1 MQQAFF
7 TGLSGLLTFSRT
19 LDTISNNI
27 ANMNTAGYRG
37 NDVFYKA
44 LSNGSN
50 GFGPTIGGSSMRM
63 EAGEIRQTGSS
74 TDLAIS
80 GQGYF
85 VLKGEHGNFYTR
97 AGNFQFND
105 EGILVD
111 IATGFHVQALNDA
124 GVLTDISV
132 SGLETLPPEATTEIT
147 FAGNLSTNDADHTI
161 TDIIAYNTEGEAI
174 NLDFEFTNNS
184 GNTPGSWLVEV
195 TDEDG
200 NVVGNGEVRFNPDG
214 TPAAGFETFNI
225 TLPGQT
231 SDVVALNFGTANT
244 ADGATSNS
252 AANSSIGAQA
262 EDGYPLSGL
271 IGVSFDSTGQLQMLY
286 SNGDT
291 NEGPKLAL
299 AHFTNE
305 QELSQVDGSYF
316 QAKQNNQPTLGHADE
331 SLFGQIVGSSLELSN
346 VDLAKEFA
354 DMIIVQRGYQASSRA
369 MNIANQLVEQLYEN
383 TRG

>member
-27 ANMNTAGYRG
+27 ANMNTSGFRG

-44 LSNGSN
+44 LSSG
-50 GFGPTIGGSSMRM
+50 GTGIGPSLAGTSTRM
-63 EAGEIRQTGSS
+63 TAGEIRQTGST

-85 VLKGEHGNFYTR
+85 ILQGEHGNFYTR

-105 EGILVD
+105 EGLLVD
-111 IATGFHVQALNDA
+111 IATGYRVQALNDA
-124 GVLTDISV
+124 GMLTDISV
-132 SGLETLPPEATTEIT
+132 NGLETLAPEATTEIS
-147 FAGNLSTNDADHTI
+147 FGGNLSIGDSDHTLS
-161 TDIIAYNTEGEAI
+161 DIIAYNTEGEAI
-174 NLDFEFTNNS
+174 NLNFEFTNNT
-184 GNTPGSWLVEV
+184 GNVTGSWLVEV

-200 NVVGNGEVRFNPDG
+200 NVIGNGEIRFNPDS
-214 TPAAGFETFNI
+214 TPQAGFETFDI
-225 TLPGQT
+225 TLPGAT
-231 SDVVALNFGTANT
+231 GDVVTLNFGTANT
-244 ADGATSNS
+244 PDGATSTS
-252 AANSSIGAQA
+252 GASTQIGATV
-262 EDGYPLSGL
+262 EDGFPLSGL
-271 IGVSFDSTGQLQMLY
+271 IGVSFDTKGQLQLLY

-291 NEGPKLAL
+291 HDGPQIAL

-305 QELSQVDGSYF
+305 QDLQQIDGAYF
-316 QAKQNNQPTLGHADE
+316 KAQENNQPTIGHADE
-331 SLFGQIVGSSLELSN
+331 NLFGQVVGSSLELSN

-369 MNIANQLVEQLYEN
+369 MNIANQLVEQLYES